1 MTVTVPLVLVVGA
14 VVFVA
19 WRYLGLRLW
28 HAIAALVFGFLLAAT
43 TLAPDIRRVIQAAIG
58 WITGH

>member
-1 MTVTVPLVLVVGA
+1 MSVSIPLVVLVGA
-14 VVFVA
+14 LVFIA

-43 TLAPDIRRVIQAAIG
+43 TLAPDISRVIRAVVG

>member
-1 MTVTVPLVLVVGA
+1 MSVSIPLVVLVGA

-43 TLAPDIRRVIQAAIG
+43 TLAPDISRVIRAVVG